1 MPISLICSF
10 GFYPH
15 SLGKRCVSSRFNRVQ
30 FVVTPWSVA
39 HEASLSM
46 GFSRQEYWSG
56 LPFPSPGDLPD
67 PGIEPTSLASLAF
80 SGGFLI
86 TSATWEAPSKRYMM
100 SGWISLGGQCRPHE
114 YWVSHIT
121 LVYLEVHEYLLPL
134 GPWSMFSN
142 TYFTN
147 FFYCCCFVAKSCP
160 TICNPMD
167 CRPPGSSVHGFFP
180 ARILGWTAISFSR
193 GSSQSRDQAK
203 VSCIGRC

>member
-1 MPISLICSF
+1 MKLLC
-10 GFYPH
+10 
-15 SLGKRCVSSRFNRVQ
+15 
-30 FVVTPWSVA
+30 PWD
-39 HEASLSM
+39 
-46 GFSRQEYWSG
+46 
-56 LPFPSPGDLPD
+56 SPGKNTGVGCHFLLQGIFLTQGLNPHLLHLRHFQVGSWSLVP
-67 PGIEPTSLASLAF
+67 PGKPLAN
-80 SGGFLI
+80 G
-86 TSATWEAPSKRYMM
+86 TWCQDGYH
-100 SGWISLGGQCRPHE
+100 LVVNVRPHE

-147 FFYCCCFVAKSCP
+147 FVYCCCFVAKSCP

-180 ARILGWTAISFSR
+180 ARILGWVAISFSR